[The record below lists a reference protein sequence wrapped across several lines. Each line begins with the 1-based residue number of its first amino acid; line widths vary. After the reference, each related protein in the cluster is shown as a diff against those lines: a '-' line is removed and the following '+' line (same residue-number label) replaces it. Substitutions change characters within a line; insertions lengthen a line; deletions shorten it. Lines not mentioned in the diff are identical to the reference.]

1 MVLYNYNSKNNYL
14 PTTEGKN
21 SFYCETSVLIVNLE
35 KSIVFDGLVKE
46 LFNVKDLIRNDL
58 QIEKQWLQR
67 KVNDLENKVASIESK
82 RN

>member
-1 MVLYNYNSKNNYL
+1 M